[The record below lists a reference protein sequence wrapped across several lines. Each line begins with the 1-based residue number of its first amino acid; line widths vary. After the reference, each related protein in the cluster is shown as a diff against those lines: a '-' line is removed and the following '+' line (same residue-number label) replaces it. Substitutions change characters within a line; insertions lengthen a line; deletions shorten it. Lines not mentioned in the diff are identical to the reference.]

1 MLSDIIRDISR
12 YPLLTAE
19 EEIELAKR
27 IEQGDE
33 EAKER
38 LIKCNLR
45 LVVSVAKKY
54 AACSGMSIED
64 LIQEGSIGLMR
75 AAEKFDYR
83 KGTRFSTYAT
93 WWVRQKVIRATQ
105 NQARTIRLS
114 VYKNYEIARMNR
126 AFNILGSKLGRVPT
140 DAEIAE
146 EMGTTPEKVRELK
159 TFAQHSLS
167 LERSLFDDDD
177 EERPLKSIISDGRIE
192 ETENIV
198 DLELLRKKLKEVIS
212 TLPEDEAAVIR
223 LRYGLDDGKRRTFE
237 EIGEIMGFSK
247 QWANIREK
255 RALKKLRRSKAR
267 GALKSFIG

>member
-12 YPLLTAE
+12 YPLLSAE

-54 AACSGMSIED
+54 TCSGMAIED

-75 AAEKFDYR
+75 AVEKFDYR
-83 KGTRFSTYAT
+83 RGHKFSTYAT
-93 WWVRQKVIRATQ
+93 WWIRQKVIRATQ

-126 AFNILGSKLGRVPT
+126 AFNILGWTIRVRRRHRMTRTRRRRHRAPSRPRPT
-140 DAEIAE
+140 
-146 EMGTTPEKVRELK
+146 R
-159 TFAQHSLS
+159 
-167 LERSLFDDDD
+167 
-177 EERPLKSIISDGRIE
+177 
-192 ETENIV
+192 
-198 DLELLRKKLKEVIS
+198 
-212 TLPEDEAAVIR
+212 
-223 LRYGLDDGKRRTFE
+223 
-237 EIGEIMGFSK
+237 
-247 QWANIREK
+247 
-255 RALKKLRRSKAR
+255 
-267 GALKSFIG
+267 

>member
-12 YPLLTAE
+12 YPLLTAK

-54 AACSGMSIED
+54 AACCGMSIED

-126 AFNILGSKLGRVPT
+126 AFNILGSKLGRIPT

-146 EMGTTPEKVRELK
+146 EMGTTPEKVRKLK

-177 EERPLKSIISDGRIE
+177 EEKPLKSIISDGRIE

-255 RALKKLRRSKAR
+255 RALKRLRRSKAR
-267 GALKSFIG
+267 GDLKSFIG

>member
-12 YPLLTAE
+12 YPLLSAE

-33 EAKER
+33 EAKQW
-38 LIKCNLR
+38 LINCNLR
-45 LVVSVAKKY
+45 LVVSIAKKY
-54 AACSGMSIED
+54 TACSGMAIED

-75 AAEKFDYR
+75 AVEKFDYR
-83 KGTRFSTYAT
+83 RGHKFSTYAT
-93 WWVRQKVIRATQ
+93 WWIRQKVIRATQ

-146 EMGTTPEKVRELK
+146 EMETTPEKVRKLK

-255 RALKKLRRSKAR
+255 RALKRLRRSKAR
-267 GALKSFIG
+267 GDLKSFIG

>member
-146 EMGTTPEKVRELK
+146 EMGTTPEKVRKLK
-159 TFAQHSLS
+159 TFAQHSFS
-167 LERSLFDDDD
+167 LEWSLFDNDE

-192 ETENIV
+192 ETENVV

-255 RALKKLRRSKAR
+255 RALKRLRRSKAR
-267 GALKSFIG
+267 GDLKSVIG

>member
-146 EMGTTPEKVRELK
+146 EMGTTPEKVRKLK

-177 EERPLKSIISDGRIE
+177 EEKPLKSIISDGRIE

-255 RALKKLRRSKAR
+255 RALKRLRRSKAR
-267 GALKSFIG
+267 GDLKSFIG